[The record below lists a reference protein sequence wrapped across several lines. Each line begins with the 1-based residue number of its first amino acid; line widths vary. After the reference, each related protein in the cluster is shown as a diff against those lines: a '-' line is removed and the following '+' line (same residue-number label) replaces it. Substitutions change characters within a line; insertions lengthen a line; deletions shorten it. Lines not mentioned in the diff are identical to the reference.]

1 MSTRFV
7 EDLVPLL
14 ALGLVASA
22 LYRQVRT
29 SLPGRAIGLWALP
42 KGPGYVLTFLE
53 ILSALFLVI
62 PMTIV
67 WGLALASIIAPCHV
81 IALWR
86 THPVRT

>member
-1 MSTRFV
+1 MSTGLV
-7 EDLVPLL
+7 EAVVPLL
-14 ALGLVASA
+14 ALGFATSA

-29 SLPGRAIGLWALP
+29 RFPGRAIGLWALP

-67 WGLALASIIAPCHV
+67 WGLALASMIGACHV

-86 THPVRT
+86 THVVRT

>member
-1 MSTRFV
+1 MSTGFV
-7 EDLVPLL
+7 EALVPLL
-14 ALGLVASA
+14 AFGFAASA
-22 LYRQVRT
+22 LYRMVQMRFP
-29 SLPGRAIGLWALP
+29 SRAIGLWALP

-67 WGLALASIIAPCHV
+67 WSLALASIIAPCHV